1 MSPQIGL
8 TKEQLAQLQ
17 KEEDEYWDSLP
28 EKTNLPTW
36 SMEEIENHP
45 FFMTSIPQDQ
55 NEIDKNPH
63 LKALQ
68 SIIYDDES
76 PEGLAE
82 SFKERGNEFYKQ
94 GSQFYQGALK
104 SYTKGIE
111 QNCKNDKV
119 CCF

>member
-1 MSPQIGL
+1 MSQFGL
-8 TKEQLAQLQ
+8 NAEQMALLQ

-45 FFMTSIPQDQ
+45 FFMTTIPTDPE
-55 NEIDKNPH
+55 EIEKNPH

-82 SFKERGNEFYKQ
+82 SFKERGNEFFKQ
-94 GSQFYQGALK
+94 GPKFYKGAL
-104 SYTKGIE
+104 SAYTKGIE
-111 QNCKNDKV
+111 QNCKDDKV
-119 CCF
+119 RISD